1 MNNTWGV
8 VAGIVAGT
16 WMVVAVGAA
25 WISGAKANPSDTD
38 ASAGPARYERPASVG
53 EAAAAHDVT
62 HVDREWREAYRVASR
77 SRQWEA
83 LVTVGD
89 AAVGID
95 GAAGRPT
102 MYRAEARRAYLE
114 ALFRARAQG
123 SADGIRRAAEAFER
137 LGDREA
143 AEVGRRM
150 LRTTHSG

>member
-8 VAGIVAGT
+8 IAGIVAGT
-16 WMVVAVGAA
+16 WMVVAVGAT
-25 WISGAKANPSDTD
+25 WISGAKANPSHPD
-38 ASAGPARYERPASVG
+38 ARVGPVRSERLAPVG
-53 EAAAAHDVT
+53 EAAGAHDVT
-62 HVDREWREAYRVASR
+62 HIDREWREAYRAASR

-89 AAVGID
+89 AAAGID

-123 SADGIRRAAEAFER
+123 SADGIRRAAEAFEK

-143 AEVGRRM
+143 AELGRRM